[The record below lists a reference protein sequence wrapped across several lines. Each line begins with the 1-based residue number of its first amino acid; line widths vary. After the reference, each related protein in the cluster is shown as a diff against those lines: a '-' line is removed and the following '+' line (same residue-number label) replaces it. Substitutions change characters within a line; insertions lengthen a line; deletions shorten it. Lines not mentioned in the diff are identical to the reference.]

1 MAVALASPFGAE
13 ELEEVPLGSGPLVR
27 VICQV
32 SYPKIVDLTVPEG
45 IGRVAAALRQEYPV
59 LREERALAL
68 AITPE
73 GIKQTEVEGQ
83 LIWRLQDTTEVGWQ
97 VSLTPNFVSVETRL
111 YSSRDDFLDRLRRV
125 LQAVAT
131 TLAPAAADRIGVR
144 YFNRIEGPFDKGY
157 DAITTPFGPP
167 LHAGLNIPLSPPTEL
182 RHSIVDTL
190 FKSEGAELRARWGL
204 VPAGT
209 IVDPGV
215 PPSGERTWILDIDA
229 YTTSAGAFSA
239 DEVTE
244 RARRQAESAH
254 RFFRWC
260 LTDEGLN
267 LFRTRDGQHNE

>member
-1 MAVALASPFGAE
+1 M
-13 ELEEVPLGSGPLVR
+13 GSGPLVR